1 MKFVII
7 PYIALGLVLSVV
19 LGIEYNFEGEEMM
32 PTYWGS
38 PFVYK
43 QESLGSSLE
52 RYYSIS
58 GLVLNVTLWS
68 VFLFFLDKGIRRIN
82 QTKQFKVVYKIVIA
96 LFVVFTTINLLF
108 DCSLIGYGFEENL
121 NYWYWDIDK
130 VAEGWGGKYEG
141 EITTLKK

>member
-1 MKFVII
+1 MRFVII

-19 LGIEYNFEGEEMM
+19 LGIEYSFIGEEMM

-43 QESLGSSLE
+43 QESLVSSLE

-68 VFLFFLDKGIRRIN
+68 VFLFFIDKGIRRIS
-82 QTKQFKVVYKIVIA
+82 QTKKSKVVYKVVIA
-96 LFVVFTTINLLF
+96 LFIIITTINVLF
-108 DCSLIGYGFEENL
+108 DYSLMGNGFEEDL

-130 VAEGWGGKYEG
+130 VAEEWGGKYVG

>member
-1 MKFVII
+1 MKIVII

-19 LGIEYNFEGEEMM
+19 LGIEYNFVGEEMM

-68 VFLFFLDKGIRRIN
+68 VFLFLIDKGIRRIN
-82 QTKQFKVVYKIVIA
+82 QTKQFKIVYKIVIA
-96 LFVVFTTINLLF
+96 LFVVFTSVNLLF
-108 DCSLIGYGFEENL
+108 DYSLIGNGFKENL

-130 VAEGWGGKYEG
+130 VAEDWGGKYEG

>member
-19 LGIEYNFEGEEMM
+19 LGIEYNFVGEEMM

-43 QESLGSSLE
+43 QESLGSSFE

-58 GLVLNVTLWS
+58 GLVLNMTLWS
-68 VFLFFLDKGIRRIN
+68 VFLFFIDKGIRRIN
-82 QTKQFKVVYKIVIA
+82 QTKQFKVVYKIVIG
-96 LFVVFTTINLLF
+96 FFIVFTTINVLF
-108 DCSLIGYGFEENL
+108 DYSLIGYGFEKDF

-130 VAEGWGGKYEG
+130 VAEDWGGKYEG
-141 EITTLKK
+141 EITTFKK

>member
-19 LGIEYNFEGEEMM
+19 VGIEYNFKGEEMM

-58 GLVLNVTLWS
+58 GLILNVIVWS
-68 VFLFFLDKGIRRIN
+68 VAIFFIDKGIKRIN
-82 QTKQFKVVYKIVIA
+82 LTKNLKIIYKASIV
-96 LFVVFTTINLLF
+96 LLMVFTSLNILW
-108 DCSLIGYGFEENL
+108 DCSLIGTGFKKTL

-130 VAEGWGGKYEG
+130 EAKEWGGKYVG
-141 EITTLKK
+141 ELTTLKK

>member
-1 MKFVII
+1 MKFVIV

-19 LGIEYNFEGEEMM
+19 LGIEYNFVGKEMM

-52 RYYSIS
+52 SYYSIS
-58 GLVLNVTLWS
+58 GLVLNLMVWS
-68 VFLFFLDKGIRRIN
+68 VFLFFIDKGIRRIN
-82 QTKQFKVVYKIVIA
+82 QSKQFKVGYKIVIA
-96 LFVVFTTINLLF
+96 LFIVFTTINVLF
-108 DCSLIGYGFEENL
+108 DYSQIGHGFEESL

-130 VAEGWGGKYEG
+130 VAQDWGGSYKG
-141 EITTLKK
+141 ELTTLKK

>member
-7 PYIALGLVLSVV
+7 PYIALGFVLSVII
-19 LGIEYNFEGEEMM
+19 GIEYNFKGEEMM

-58 GLVLNVTLWS
+58 GLILNVIIWS
-68 VFLFFLDKGIRRIN
+68 IVLFFIDQRIKRIN
-82 QTKQFKVVYKIVIA
+82 LIKKLA
-96 LFVVFTTINLLF
+96 VFH
-108 DCSLIGYGFEENL
+108 
-121 NYWYWDIDK
+121 
-130 VAEGWGGKYEG
+130 
-141 EITTLKK
+141 

>member
-19 LGIEYNFEGEEMM
+19 LGIEYNFIGEEMM
-32 PTYWGS
+32 PKYWGS

-58 GLVLNVTLWS
+58 GLILNVTIWS
-68 VFLFFLDKGIRRIN
+68 IFLFFLDQVIRRIK
-82 QTKQFKVVYKIVIA
+82 QTKLFKVVYKGVIA
-96 LFVVFTTINLLF
+96 LFIVFTTINILF
-108 DCSLIGYGFEENL
+108 DYSLIGNGFEEDL

-130 VAEGWGGKYEG
+130 LAEDWGGKYEG

>member
-19 LGIEYNFEGEEMM
+19 IGIEYNFIGKEMM
-32 PTYWGS
+32 PTYWAS

-58 GLVLNVTLWS
+58 GLFLNVIVWS
-68 VFLFFLDKGIRRIN
+68 IFLFVIDAVIRRIN
-82 QTKQFKVVYKIVIA
+82 LKKSIMSIYMSIIVLLI
-96 LFVVFTTINLLF
+96 VFTSLNVLWDYNLVG
-108 DCSLIGYGFEENL
+108 DGFNKSL

-130 VAEGWGGKYEG
+130 EAEDWGGKYEG
-141 EITTLKK
+141 SFTTFIK

>member
-1 MKFVII
+1 MKFIII

-19 LGIEYNFEGEEMM
+19 IGIEYNFVGEEMM

-58 GLVLNVTLWS
+58 GLVLNIAVWS
-68 VFLFFLDKGIRRIN
+68 IVLFFIDKGIRRIKP
-82 QTKQFKVVYKIVIA
+82 TKKNENTYKVIIA
-96 LFVVFTTINLLF
+96 LFIVFTSLNVVC
-108 DCSLIGYGFEENL
+108 DYSLIGNGFEENL

-130 VAEGWGGKYEG
+130 EAGNWGGKYDG
-141 EITTLKK
+141 EMTTLKK